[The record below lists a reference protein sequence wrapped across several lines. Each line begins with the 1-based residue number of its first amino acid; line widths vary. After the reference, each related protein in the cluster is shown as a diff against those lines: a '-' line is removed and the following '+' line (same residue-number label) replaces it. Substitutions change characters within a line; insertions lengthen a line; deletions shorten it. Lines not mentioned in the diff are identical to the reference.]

1 MARWIVK
8 NFHNDKFV
16 AYSENFRLFGSYKW
30 TMFNDSP
37 VYLKMIS
44 CIKGPRNIWY
54 LALYWNY
61 YILDRR
67 VGHHRDP
74 WPQKPLGRMK
84 AVWFTKNSHS
94 LRFIISLLFQW
105 VKIWNGLRSVSLADR
120 RELNAALRCAA
131 DINKGPNTDQL
142 INKGPNTDQTINK
155 GPNSKLIYDHD
166 AWSSIFQDIM
176 IQD

>member
-1 MARWIVK
+1 MHLGGSPDVVHLIK
-8 NFHNDKFV
+8 
-16 AYSENFRLFGSYKW
+16 SGSYVLGWLLIVRTQEHLVFGAILKLLHFRQTGW
-30 TMFNDSP
+30 SPSWSLTPKTLRKGESRMFHKKSP
-37 VYLKMIS
+37 LTAI
-44 CIKGPRNIWY
+44 
-54 LALYWNY
+54 
-61 YILDRR
+61 
-67 VGHHRDP
+67 
-74 WPQKPLGRMK
+74 
-84 AVWFTKNSHS
+84 
-94 LRFIISLLFQW
+94 IISLLFQW